1 MSINPSSSGDGGAQ
15 PKKQLTPKQ
24 LREQR
29 LARFEQKPPP
39 KKPPPPPPSTQ
50 ASIAVATASATTS
63 ATTASANNQMSAS
76 MEQQNARAPLTPE
89 NINLNND
96 QNDAL
101 RIAALAEK
109 EDQDLQAALALSM
122 GLPVPP
128 KFGDSVAA
136 IEPLPAN
143 EALSSC
149 EEIPSDLLATAAVV
163 AATAPALGNLHTNTT
178 PAGSPMRIE
187 SSSSNNNNNNNNH
200 DNAMETSDDDDRKPA
215 AKPTSPKSLSPSRIL
230 KTNPHHFSG
239 RVRTWYET
247 ASPYNILE
255 FHDCMWTKGVTTEN
269 DQKRWLSQGIQF
281 KDETHPKTR
290 ATNPNASTSLLETI
304 ISGPGGESF
313 LDCYF

>member
-15 PKKQLTPKQ
+15 PKKLTPKQ

-39 KKPPPPPPSTQ
+39 KKPPPPPSTQ
-50 ASIAVATASATTS
+50 ASIAVVPTPPTATTS
-63 ATTASANNQMSAS
+63 ANQTSSAS

-128 KFGDSVAA
+128 KFGDSAA
-136 IEPLPAN
+136 EIEPLPAN
-143 EALSSC
+143 EATSSC
-149 EEIPSDLLATAAVV
+149 EIPSDLLATAAVV
-163 AATAPALGNLHTNTT
+163 VATAPALGNLHTTTT
-178 PAGSPMRIE
+178 PTRSPMRIE
-187 SSSSNNNNNNNNH
+187 STSSSNNNNNH
-200 DNAMETSDDDDRKPA
+200 DTAMETSDDEDRKPA
-215 AKPTSPKSLSPSRIL
+215 AKTTSPKSLSPSRIL
-230 KTNPHHFSG
+230 KTNAHHFSG

-281 KDETHPKTR
+281 KDETYPKTR

-313 LDCYF
+313 LECCF